1 MSERW
6 KEILDRGAEKLKEA
20 GIEEAGLD
28 AWYLFERAFHM
39 DRVHFLMEQMR
50 EAGGGILPPADS
62 ILRSFWR
69 SEGGGFRFSTCWRAR
84 SSWDLPFTSM
94 KMC

>member
-39 DRVHFLMEQMR
+39 ARP
-50 EAGGGILPPADS
+50 AGGILPPADS